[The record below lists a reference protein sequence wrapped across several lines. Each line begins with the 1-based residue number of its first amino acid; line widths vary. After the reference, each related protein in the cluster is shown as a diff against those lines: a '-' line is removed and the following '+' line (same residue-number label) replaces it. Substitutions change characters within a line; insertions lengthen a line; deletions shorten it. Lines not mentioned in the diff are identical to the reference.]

1 MKSLNFFYGKYIV
14 RELFNRDYSGK
25 GITVK
30 ILNREIVRKIT
41 IYGKDWNHE
50 KGR

>member
-1 MKSLNFFYGKYIV
+1 MESILSGNYLTG
-14 RELFNRDYSGK
+14 NYSGK